1 MKMNSKINP
10 HILCYIEAV
19 EKGMIEA
26 CEDQHLLVA
35 LIRKCFKTEDIY
47 TDDEQ
52 LEKYFGLTKYFP
64 YEQLFDWEEFV
75 FALHCC
81 TYRADG
87 LPRWPDLFLLI
98 GRGAGKDGYI
108 AFESFALTSPYNGIK
123 HYDVDICANSEQQA
137 KAPFDDI
144 YGVLETPNQIKK
156 LKKHYYW
163 NKEEILNLKTKSK
176 IKYRTNNPKGKDG
189 LRSGIVIF
197 NEIHQYEDYANINV
211 FTTGLGKKP
220 HPRRTYA
227 TTNGDVRDGP
237 LDHMIERAQQ
247 ILKGNISDNGMLPFI
262 CRLNKKED
270 VDNPKNWEMANPS
283 LKYLP
288 SLREEI
294 QKEYHDWKLNPSQFS
309 AFMTKRMNIPDGNK
323 EIEVTSWENIL
334 AACGDVPNLSGKNGV
349 VGIDYAS
356 VTDFA
361 SAGILVR
368 VGDKRYWI
376 THSWVCVHS
385 LDLPRIKAPVH
396 EWEKQG
402 LLTFVDEAEIN
413 PDLIAEWIAEQAV
426 KYNLSKLALDGF
438 RYALVAA
445 SLKKIGFD
453 CKDYKNIKL
462 VRPTDVMMIEPVI
475 KSCFLNHNF
484 AWGDNP
490 LMRWAVNNTKKVRS
504 GKKEGT
510 DTGNYYYAK
519 IEGKSRKTD
528 PFMALVAAMTIE
540 SELGDGGSS
549 ETPDIDVY
557 TY

>member
-1 MKMNSKINP
+1 MRMNSKINP
-10 HILCYIEAV
+10 HILQYIEAV
-19 EKGMIEA
+19 ENGTIEA

-35 LIRKCFKTEDIY
+35 LVRKCFETENIR

-52 LEKYFGLTKYFP
+52 LEKYLSLVKYFD

-87 LPRWPDLFLLI
+87 LPRWPDLFLLL

-108 AFESFALTSPYNGIK
+108 AYESFALASPYNGIK
-123 HYDVDICANSEQQA
+123 HYDVDICANSELQA
-137 KAPFDDI
+137 RAPFDDI
-144 YGVLETPNQIKK
+144 YNRLEEPSQTKK

-163 NKEEILNLKTKSK
+163 NKEEIVNLKTKAK

-189 LRSGIVIF
+189 LRSGIVVF

-211 FTTGLGKKP
+211 FTTGLGKKK

-227 TTNGDVRDGP
+227 TTQGDVRDGP
-237 LDHMIERAQQ
+237 LDDYVATSEQ
-247 ILKGNISDNGMLPFI
+247 ILNGEIEDNGFLPFI
-262 CRLNKKED
+262 CRLNCKED

-288 SLREEI
+288 SLQEEI
-294 QKEYHDWKLNPSQFS
+294 RKEYVDWKRDPAQFS

-323 EIEVTSWENIL
+323 NIEVTSWDNIL
-334 AACGDVPNLSGKNGV
+334 ASCGEVPDLPGKSGV

-361 SAGILVR
+361 SAGILIR
-368 VGDKRYWI
+368 LGDMRYWI
-376 THSWVCVHS
+376 THSWVCTHS
-385 LDLPRIKAPVH
+385 LDLPRIKAPLK

-402 LLTFVDEAEIN
+402 LLTYVDDVEIN
-413 PDLIAEWIAEQAV
+413 PDFIAEWIAEQAI
-426 KYNLSKLALDGF
+426 KYNLPKLALDGF
-438 RYALVAA
+438 RYALVAK

-453 CKDYKNIKL
+453 HKDYKNIKL
-462 VRPTDVMMIEPVI
+462 VRPSDIMMIEPVI
-475 KSCFLNHNF
+475 KSCFINHLF

-504 GKKEGT
+504 GRKEGT

-519 IEGKSRKTD
+519 IESKSRKTD

-540 SELGDGGSS
+540 SEIGDGVS
-549 ETPDIDVY
+549 EYNDLPVIT
-557 TY
+557 

>member
-1 MKMNSKINP
+1 MISKINP
-10 HILCYIEAV
+10 HLLQYIYSV
-19 EKGMIEA
+19 ENGAIEA
-26 CEDQHLLVA
+26 CEDQHLLVEH
-35 LIRKCFKTEDIY
+35 IRKCFETEDIH

-52 LEKYFGLTKYFP
+52 LEEYLSLIKYFD
-64 YEQLFDWEEFV
+64 YERLFDWEEFV

-81 TYRADG
+81 VYRADG
-87 LPRWPDLFLLI
+87 LPRWPDLFLLL

-123 HYDVDICANSEQQA
+123 YYDVDICANSELQA
-137 KAPFDDI
+137 RAPFDDV
-144 YGVLETPNQIKK
+144 YNRLESPEQIKK

-163 NKEEILNLKTKSK
+163 NKEEIVNLKTKSK

-189 LRSGIVIF
+189 LRSGIVVF

-227 TTNGDVRDGP
+227 TTQGDIRDGP
-237 LDHMIERAQQ
+237 LDHLLSRSEQ
-247 ILKGNISDNGMLPFI
+247 ILKGKIADNGLLPFV

-270 VDNPKNWEMANPS
+270 VDDPKNWEMANPS

-294 QKEYHDWKLNPSQFS
+294 RKEYEDWKFNPSQFS

-323 EIEVTSWENIL
+323 EIEVTSWDNIL
-334 AACGDVPNLSGKNGV
+334 AAGGEVPDLSNKNGV

-356 VTDFA
+356 ITDFA
-361 SAGILVR
+361 SAGILIR

-376 THSWVCVHS
+376 TYSWVCTHS
-385 LDLPRIKAPVH
+385 LDLPRIKAPLR
-396 EWEKQG
+396 EWEKLG
-402 LLTFVDEAEIN
+402 LLTFIDDVEIN
-413 PDLIAEWIAEQAV
+413 PDYIAEWIAEQAV
-426 KYNLSKLALDGF
+426 KYNLAKIALDGF
-438 RYALVAA
+438 RYALVAK

-453 CKDYKNIKL
+453 YKDYKNIKI
-462 VRPTDVMMIEPVI
+462 VRPSDVMMIEPVI
-475 KSCFLNHNF
+475 KSCFINHNF
-484 AWGDNP
+484 TWGDNP
-490 LMRWAVNNTKKVRS
+490 LMRWAVNNAKKILS
-504 GKKEGT
+504 GRKEGT
-510 DTGNYYYAK
+510 DTGNYYYGK

-540 SELGDGGSS
+540 SELGDGGSA
-549 ETPDIDVY
+549 ETPDYDVV

>member
-1 MKMNSKINP
+1 MMSSKLNP
-10 HILCYIEAV
+10 HIAQYIEAV
-19 EKGMIEA
+19 ESGKIIA

-35 LIRKCFKTEDIY
+35 YIRKCFETEDIY
-47 TDDEQ
+47 TDDVQ
-52 LEKYFGLTKYFP
+52 LEKYLGLVKYFD

-87 LPRWPDLFLLI
+87 LPRWPDLFLLL

-108 AFESFALTSPYNGIK
+108 AFESFTLTSQYNGIK
-123 HYDVDICANSEQQA
+123 HYDVDICANSELQA

-144 YGVLETPNQIKK
+144 YNRLEAPEQTKK
-156 LKKHYYW
+156 LKKHFYW
-163 NKEEILNLKTKSK
+163 NKEEIINLKTNSK

-197 NEIHQYEDYANINV
+197 NEIHQYEDYSNINV

-237 LDHMIERAQQ
+237 LDHYLARAEQ
-247 ILKGNISDNGMLPFI
+247 ILKGEIADNGFLPFI
-262 CRLNKKED
+262 CRLDNKDE
-270 VDNPKNWEMANPS
+270 VHEPKNWHKANPS

-288 SLREEI
+288 NLYAEI
-294 QKEYHDWKLNPSQFS
+294 EKEYEDWKLNPAQFS

-334 AACGDVPNLSGKNGV
+334 ESCGEIPDLRGKTGV

-361 SAGILVR
+361 SAGILIR
-368 VGDKRYWI
+368 EGDMRYWI
-376 THSWVCVHS
+376 THSWVCTHS
-385 LDLPRIKAPVH
+385 LDLPRIKAPIR
-396 EWEKQG
+396 EWKKQG
-402 LLTFVDEAEIN
+402 LLTFVDDAEISPYYITN
-413 PDLIAEWIAEQAV
+413 WISEQAT
-426 KYNLSKLALDGF
+426 KYSLVKLALDNF
-438 RYALVAA
+438 RYALMAEA
-445 SLKKIGFD
+445 LEKIGFS
-453 CKDYKNIKL
+453 YKAFKNVKL
-462 VRPTDVMMIEPVI
+462 VRPSDVMMVEPVI
-475 KSCFLNHNF
+475 KSCFINHNF

-504 GKKEGT
+504 GQKTGT
-510 DTGNYYYAK
+510 DTGNFYYAK

-540 SELGDGGSS
+540 NDLESGQS
-549 ETPDIDVY
+549 
-557 TY
+557 TYDDLPVIT